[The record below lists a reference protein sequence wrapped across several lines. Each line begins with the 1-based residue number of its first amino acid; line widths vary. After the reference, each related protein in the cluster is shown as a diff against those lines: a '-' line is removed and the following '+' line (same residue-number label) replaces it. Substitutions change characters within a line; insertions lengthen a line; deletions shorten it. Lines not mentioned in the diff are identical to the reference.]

1 LDSRRKNMSYRVYL
15 ELYKNNEKISSHQLF
30 GNNIFP
36 TELREWLIRKEVVTK
51 EELKENEDFFEDI
64 DIDDIEKFNEE
75 VVECYVRRR
84 LEKYIKTNESGEE
97 RFYDD
102 YNAKII
108 NGKKTYIL
116 QKLLIYQ
123 GILFTSYNLYKWLL
137 EKKALENMHNLTL
150 KNEYKIKISGF

>member
-1 LDSRRKNMSYRVYL
+1 MSYRVYL

-51 EELKENEDFFEDI
+51 EELKENEDFFKDI
-64 DIDDIEKFNEE
+64 DIDNIEKFNEE
-75 VVECYVRRR
+75 VIECYVRRR

-102 YNAKII
+102 YHVKI
-108 NGKKTYIL
+108 
-116 QKLLIYQ
+116 
-123 GILFTSYNLYKWLL
+123 
-137 EKKALENMHNLTL
+137 
-150 KNEYKIKISGF
+150 

>member
-1 LDSRRKNMSYRVYL
+1 MSYRVYL

-51 EELKENEDFFEDI
+51 EELKENEVFFEDI
-64 DIDDIEKFNEE
+64 DIDNIEKFNEE
-75 VVECYVRRR
+75 VVECYARRR

-116 QKLLIYQ
+116 QNLLIYQ
-123 GILFTSYNLYKWLL
+123 GILFTSYNL
-137 EKKALENMHNLTL
+137 
-150 KNEYKIKISGF
+150 

>member
-1 LDSRRKNMSYRVYL
+1 MDRRRKNTSYRVYL

-64 DIDDIEKFNEE
+64 DIDNIEKFNEE
-75 VVECYVRRR
+75 VVECYARRR

-116 QKLLIYQ
+116 QNLLIYQ

-137 EKKALENMHNLTL
+137 EKNALENMYSLNL
-150 KNEYKIKISGF
+150 KGEYKIKISGF

>member
-1 LDSRRKNMSYRVYL
+1 MSYRVYL

-30 GNNIFP
+30 GHNTFP
-36 TELREWLIRKEVVTK
+36 TEVKEWLIREEVVAK
-51 EELKENEDFFEDI
+51 EELEENEYFFEDI
-64 DIDDIEKFNEE
+64 NIDDIEKFNEE
-75 VVECYVRRR
+75 VIECYVKRR
-84 LEKYIKTNESGEE
+84 LKKYIKTNELGEE

-102 YNAKII
+102 YNVKII

-116 QKLLIYQ
+116 QNLLIYQ

-137 EKKALENMHNLTL
+137 EKNALENMHNLTL

>member
-1 LDSRRKNMSYRVYL
+1 MSYRVYL
-15 ELYKNNEKISSHQLF
+15 KLYKNNEKISSHQLF

-36 TELREWLIRKEVVTK
+36 TELREWLIKKKVVTK

-64 DIDDIEKFNEE
+64 NIDNIEKFNEE
-75 VVECYVRRR
+75 VIECYVRRR

-108 NGKKTYIL
+108 NGNKTYVL
-116 QKLLIYQ
+116 QNLLIYQ

-137 EKKALENMHNLTL
+137 EKNALENMYNLSL

>member
-1 LDSRRKNMSYRVYL
+1 MSYRVYL

-64 DIDDIEKFNEE
+64 DIDNIEKFNEE
-75 VVECYVRRR
+75 VIECYVKRR
-84 LEKYIKTNESGEE
+84 LKKYIKTNESGEE

-108 NGKKTYIL
+108 NGNKTYVL
-116 QKLLIYQ
+116 QNLLIYQ

-137 EKKALENMHNLTL
+137 EKNALENMYNLSL